1 MTSTQNYS
9 SIDLAK
15 FVAAIFVVAIHAQP
29 FSGLT
34 QTVVI
39 DVFARMAVPFSL
51 SPVRSSFSVRIR
63 GRRN

>member
-34 QTVVI
+34 QTYWT
-39 DVFARMAVPFSL
+39 AQ
-51 SPVRSSFSVRIR
+51 R
-63 GRRN
+63 G